1 MADQLDVFEDFGAH
15 WTTWT
20 YKDVGVM
27 GMVELDPQSEYI
39 ERIAPI
45 LEAKR

>member
-1 MADQLDVFEDFGAH
+1 MDDQISMFEEFGAH

-27 GMVELDPQSEYI
+27 GLILTKEL
-39 ERIAPI
+39 
-45 LEAKR
+45 